1 MNTTYALET
10 IARQRMNET
19 AAIARTAS
27 QRRQIK
33 TRPGWHFPKVTF
45 PTRPR
50 VVTPHP
56 PLPPRRIAPPYPSP
70 RAVRRLSSPRLL
82 SDEGENQTSA
92 KSGRSSRAPSE
103 PLGKRGQPGVGCR

>member
-19 AAIARTAS
+19 AAAARTAS

-50 VVTPHP
+50 VATPRP
-56 PLPPRRIAPPYPSP
+56 A
-70 RAVRRLSSPRLL
+70 
-82 SDEGENQTSA
+82 
-92 KSGRSSRAPSE
+92 
-103 PLGKRGQPGVGCR
+103 

>member
-27 QRRQIK
+27 QRRQLT

-45 PTRPR
+45 P
-50 VVTPHP
+50 
-56 PLPPRRIAPPYPSP
+56 
-70 RAVRRLSSPRLL
+70 
-82 SDEGENQTSA
+82 
-92 KSGRSSRAPSE
+92 SRATGFTPR
-103 PLGKRGQPGVGCR
+103 PA